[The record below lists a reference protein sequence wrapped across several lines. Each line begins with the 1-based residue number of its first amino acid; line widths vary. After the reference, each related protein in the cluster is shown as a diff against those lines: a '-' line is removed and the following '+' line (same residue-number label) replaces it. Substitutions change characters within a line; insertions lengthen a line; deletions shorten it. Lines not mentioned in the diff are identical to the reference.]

1 MQLLSSTKFVI
12 SKISTNRPKQ
22 KIDSKGDFF
31 SKIWGVFYRNDY
43 SSKSHFTYLW
53 YTECTEYAKYAES
66 TEYAKY
72 AECPEYADYAEF
84 ANQDY

>member
-1 MQLLSSTKFVI
+1 MRS
-12 SKISTNRPKQ
+12 
-22 KIDSKGDFF
+22 
-31 SKIWGVFYRNDY
+31 FYRNDY
-43 SSKSHFTYLW
+43 SSESHFTYLW
-53 YTECTEYAKYAES
+53 YTECTEYAKYAEC